1 MGKNNPSPNKDAGY
15 LYLAKV
21 PGKTIAFLFFL
32 TTRMSL
38 LWAIY
43 TFPILRQLIW
53 LQSQTAVCEAQ
64 FFSFLN
70 LNWTYDVDLTSP
82 SSDRMIQP
90 GITDKWCTVPSNK
103 YRLSNY
109 LGHLTINYPTTLQI
123 LNEYLCLSPCQS
135 TLSSARIFFFFPNMV
150 KIQFLLCLKALSG
163 FPPCTGRR
171 QVLSQEPSDC
181 PCSS

>member
-1 MGKNNPSPNKDAGY
+1 MLGTCILPRYLGKLLPSFFFWPQECLCSELFTPSPFWDSLFGCNHRLQSVK
-15 LYLAKV
+15 LN
-21 PGKTIAFLFFL
+21 FFL
-32 TTRMSL
+32 SE
-38 LWAIY
+38 
-43 TFPILRQLIW
+43 
-53 LQSQTAVCEAQ
+53 S
-64 FFSFLN
+64 
-70 LNWTYDVDLTSP
+70 NWTYDVDLTSP